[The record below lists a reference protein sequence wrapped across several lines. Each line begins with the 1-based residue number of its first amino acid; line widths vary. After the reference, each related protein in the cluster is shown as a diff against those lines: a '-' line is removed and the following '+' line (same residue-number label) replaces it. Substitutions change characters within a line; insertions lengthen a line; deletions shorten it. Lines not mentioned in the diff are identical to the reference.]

1 MSVDSSLGELLKE
14 YLPKQKQEGPFV
26 TLTYACS
33 IDSRIS
39 SGPGVRTT
47 ISHEQTKDMTQYLR
61 YHHDAIVIGGGTARA
76 DDPGLNCK
84 YPGSRGTQDSPRPF
98 IIDPSGQWEVTMD
111 SKIVKL
117 VQQGLGKA
125 PYIITTSQGE
135 DAMEYDHIRLIKT
148 LGGKIIVSD
157 KCFGH
162 GGYGYASDP
171 YFNYHPTL
179 SSGPSRSFDWPEII
193 KIIGKTGAK
202 SIMIEGGGKVI
213 NSVLE
218 QSCFDSLVVTIGPL
232 YLGARGVEVS
242 PGKAVRLSTPKWWTG
257 IQDSVMCAKRDPNTR
272 PNARPNIDRGNTG
285 NRGPRPYL
293 ASGPMSIASLAN
305 PSIF

>member
-39 SGPGVRTT
+39 LGPGVRTT
-47 ISHEQTKDMTQYLR
+47 ISHEQTKNMTQYLR

-98 IIDPSGQWEVTMD
+98 IIDPSGQWEITMD

-125 PYIITTSQGE
+125 PYIITSTQGR
-135 DAMEYDHIRLIKT
+135 DAMESDHVQLINA
-148 LGGKIIVSD
+148 LGGKIIESD
-157 KCFGH
+157 MCFG
-162 GGYGYASDP
+162 GGMDYIVS
-171 YFNYHPTL
+171 NL
-179 SSGPSRSFDWPEII
+179 DWPEII
-193 KIIGKTGAK
+193 KTIGKTGAK

-293 ASGPMSIASLAN
+293 ASGPMSIATLAN